1 VITELNF
8 GQPTVRTT
16 ANHWMRSRA
25 FLVALVAHTALIIA
39 LITAQRMHPRRLGT
53 EASQPTTGI
62 GAFISPG
69 PAVGTTGTKPV
80 EKKVPAPEKA
90 PKKTAPSTEATQE
103 RAGAADNAAAGAGN
117 GSQVG
122 GGGTGPIRIGSGQ
135 GLSLLKRVEP
145 VYPPAMQ
152 AARVEGTVV
161 LDATIGRDGS
171 VGDVKVLKSSGPMFE
186 RAAVEAVKQWR
197 YSPIPFEGLLT
208 VTVNFTLR

>member
-1 VITELNF
+1 MITELNF
-8 GQPTVRTT
+8 GQPTVRTNT
-16 ANHWMRSRA
+16 NHWMRSRA
-25 FLVALVAHTALIIA
+25 FLVALVAHTVLIIA
-39 LITAQRMHPRRLGT
+39 LVTAQRMHPRRLGT
-53 EASQPTTGI
+53 EASQPTGI

-69 PAVGTTGTKPV
+69 APVATTGTTPV
-80 EKKVPAPEKA
+80 AKKVAAPEKA
-90 PKKTAPSTEATQE
+90 PKKTPSTEASQE
-103 RAGAADNAAAGAGN
+103 QAGASDAAAASGG
-117 GSQVG
+117 QVG
-122 GGGTGPIRIGSGQ
+122 GGNGPVRLGSGQ

-145 VYPPAMQ
+145 AYPPAMQ

-161 LDATIGRDGS
+161 LDATIERDGS

>member
-8 GQPTVRTT
+8 GQPTVRTNT
-16 ANHWMRSRA
+16 NHWMRSRA
-25 FLVALVAHTALIIA
+25 FLIALAAHTLLIIA
-39 LITAQRMHPRRLGT
+39 LLTAQHMNPRRLGT
-53 EASQPTTGI
+53 ESSQPQGI
-62 GAFISPG
+62 GAFVTPG
-69 PAVGTTGTKPV
+69 PAVGTAGTKPV
-80 EKKVPAPEKA
+80 EKKAPAPEKA
-90 PKKTAPSTEATQE
+90 PKKTAPSTEASQQH
-103 RAGAADNAAAGAGN
+103 AGAADDAAAGAGN

-145 VYPPAMQ
+145 AYPPAMQ

-161 LDATIGRDGS
+161 LDATIERDGS